1 MSVNTI
7 EKLFLDELSDLYSA
21 EHQITK
27 ALPKLVKAAKSN
39 QLQTA
44 LEHHLRETEGHVQR
58 LDQVFKALGEKP
70 SSKTC
75 EGIKGIL
82 EEGESTVKSTEEGNI
97 RDLAIVSG
105 GQRVEHYEM
114 AAYGVARTYAKR
126 LGKTQVVELLEKTL
140 EEEKAADRK
149 LTECSEQVQHHLER
163 AA

>member
-39 QLQTA
+39 HLQTA

-58 LDQVFKALGEKP
+58 LEQIFKALGEKP

-75 EGIKGIL
+75 DGIKGIL

-97 RDLAIVSG
+97 RDLAIASG
-105 GQRVEHYEM
+105 GNRVEHYEM
-114 AAYGVARTYAKR
+114 AAYGTARAYAQR

-149 LTECSEQVQHHLER
+149 LTECSEQVQHHLSR